1 MILISKLLLLLLIL
15 ALEKSNI
22 LPSTLI
28 GKLWLGIAKMV
39 SFQKNMWVECI
50 LVLRL
55 NMLIF
60 MNQLKLLREPF
71 NGLKRS
77 KP

>member
-1 MILISKLLLLLLIL
+1 
-15 ALEKSNI
+15 
-22 LPSTLI
+22 
-28 GKLWLGIAKMV
+28 
-39 SFQKNMWVECI
+39 MWVECI

-55 NMLIF
+55 NMLNF